1 MELLGSAL
9 LFGSNAS
16 FFHSPCRGFFTIFL
30 LEKGANNVMS
40 KIIMD
45 RRLFTRLAI
54 MANRLLFH
62 CC

>member
-30 LEKGANNVMS
+30 LEKGANNVNVKDYYGS
-40 KIIMD
+40 SPLHEACD
-45 RRLFTRLAI
+45 YGQEAVV
-54 MANRLLFH
+54 
-62 CC
+62 